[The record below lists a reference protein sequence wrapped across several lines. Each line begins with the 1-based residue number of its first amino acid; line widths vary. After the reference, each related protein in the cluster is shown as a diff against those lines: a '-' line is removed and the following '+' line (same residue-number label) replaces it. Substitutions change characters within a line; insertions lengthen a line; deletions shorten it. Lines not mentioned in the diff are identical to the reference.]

1 VSPAD
6 GTDPEDPDST
16 APGDAPGGVGDA
28 TDGVP
33 SVEYVA
39 GTGVPVRGND
49 VDTDQIIPARF
60 LKAVTFDGLG
70 QFAFFDQRFT
80 DDDEQKDHP
89 FNEERFQDASVLVV
103 NANFGCGSSREH
115 APQAL
120 KRWGIDAVV
129 GESFAEIFAGNCL
142 ALGVPTVT
150 ASPDD
155 IEALQDHVDA
165 NPDAEIEVDVAAETV
180 RYGAPETEPVEIVAR
195 YHGSSENSAQ
205 PGAHLVQSRSEL
217 KELGFNLPSDVDLE
231 KQAMIVQTL
240 GKQPTG
246 GYWVRIDGVQKVG
259 DTLHVQ
265 STVNR
270 PAEGQVAT
278 QQVTYPYAAVAIP
291 ATEATRLRTA
301 PEAVTGQQPPSE
313 S

>member
-120 KRWGIDAVV
+120 QRWGIDAIV

-150 ASPDD
+150 ADH
-155 IEALQDHVDA
+155 ETVVALQDWVED
-165 NPDAEIEVDVAAETV
+165 NPDGEIAVDVAAETV
-180 RYGAPETEPVEIVAR
+180 TYGDRTVEATVDDGQREALVEGIWDTTALL
-195 YHGSSENSAQ
+195 GSN
-205 PGAHLVQSRSEL
+205 P
-217 KELGFNLPSDVDLE
+217 
-231 KQAMIVQTL
+231 
-240 GKQPTG
+240 
-246 GYWVRIDGVQKVG
+246 
-259 DTLHVQ
+259 
-265 STVNR
+265 
-270 PAEGQVAT
+270 
-278 QQVTYPYAAVAIP
+278 AAVRETAASLPYVTDDQVP
-291 ATEATRLRTA
+291 ARDDD
-301 PEAVTGQQPPSE
+301 
-313 S
+313 